1 MRANPM
7 DENSA
12 ILLVFRICF
21 YIICPPLDKL
31 ICSSL
36 LYIYICVCV
45 CDPMHL
51 IFLTWPKL
59 TKNRLNYFVWVL
71 LSF

>member
-36 LYIYICVCV
+36 LYIYVCVCV
-45 CDPMHL
+45 WSHA
-51 IFLTWPKL
+51 
-59 TKNRLNYFVWVL
+59 LNFPDMAKIN
-71 LSF
+71 